1 MFLQTAQARAET
13 SDSKRSK
20 YLIVLFDT
28 VSQVFFITPRANIL
42 LNWVAKGGKQFS
54 IKSFGK
60 NEMKQELENVDIV
73 IKTLSHKK
81 ILLNTF
87 VSDISLPINSQ
98 KLNFCMQNTDIYLL
112 WTLWAVIQKIKCST

>member
-1 MFLQTAQARAET
+1 
-13 SDSKRSK
+13 
-20 YLIVLFDT
+20 
-28 VSQVFFITPRANIL
+28 
-42 LNWVAKGGKQFS
+42 
-54 IKSFGK
+54 
-60 NEMKQELENVDIV
+60 MKQELENVDIA

-112 WTLWAVIQKIKCST
+112 

>member
-98 KLNFCMQNTDIYLL
+98 KLNFCMKNTDIYLL

>member
-81 ILLNTF
+81 ILLNNF

-98 KLNFCMQNTDIYLL
+98 KLNFCMKNTDIYLL

>member
-42 LNWVAKGGKQFS
+42 LNWVANGGKQFS

-60 NEMKQELENVDIV
+60 NEMKQELENVDIA

-98 KLNFCMQNTDIYLL
+98 KLNFCIQNTGIYLI
-112 WTLWAVIQKIKCST
+112 WTLWAVIQKIKCSR